1 MSITK
6 TFSLEDVIAA
16 MRTLPDQSQQDLA
29 SEIMERVDDISNSR
43 LTDEQREIIK
53 ERISQPREHVSRDDV
68 HAMLRKFN
76 PAL

>member
-29 SEIMERVDDISNSR
+29 SEIMERVDDISNSK
-43 LTDEQREIIK
+43 LTDEQREIIT
-53 ERISQPREHVSRDDV
+53 ERMNQPREHVSRDDI
-68 HAMLRKFN
+68 HTMLRKFN
-76 PAL
+76 PTL

>member
-43 LTDEQREIIK
+43 LTDEQKDIVK
-53 ERISQPREHVSRDDV
+53 ERMSKPREHVSRDDV

>member
-6 TFSLEDVIAA
+6 TFSLEDEIAA

-53 ERISQPREHVSRDDV
+53 ERMSQPREHVSRDDV
-68 HAMLRKFN
+68 HATLRKFN